1 MTLGELIGFLEG
13 HPYYVIFYF
22 FAIPFAAFLSNILGK
37 GEGQLNP
44 WCSFYAVL
52 IYLSVIPGVFAI
64 LLNLYHILFENT
76 SIYDVNIMVQLVPI
90 LSMFLSLYI
99 IKKNVEYSQIP
110 GFGKITAF
118 ASSIAAIM
126 VLLFILDKA
135 RILIF
140 SYIPFVL
147 LFLIVAGIYLLVR
160 YGYRFFI
167 KK

>member
-1 MTLGELIGFLEG
+1 MIGFLEAR
-13 HPYYVIFYF
+13 PYYVIFYF

-44 WCSFYAVL
+44 WCSFYAAL

-99 IKKNVEYSQIP
+99 IKKNVEFSQIP

-140 SYIPFVL
+140 SYIPFVI